1 MVVTNVKSCVLLRSL
16 MFDAFINRTSYPFFL
31 VRVCSGSSLLLVCE
45 SVTSRVGILKS
56 LPGGVQDVIEPPV
69 FPGHTTTETKTQQ

>member
-45 SVTSRVGILKS
+45 SVTSRVGI
-56 LPGGVQDVIEPPV
+56 
-69 FPGHTTTETKTQQ
+69 